1 MRTERFRQ
9 ILEILGSIDPNR
21 FASEKQHIE
30 KRERRFVGFIKP
42 STGALFAFS
51 GQNISES
58 LKAHIPSA
66 TTVGW

>member
-9 ILEILGSIDPNR
+9 ILEILGSIDPKR

-42 STGALFAFS
+42 SNRCFCV
-51 GQNISES
+51 QKE
-58 LKAHIPSA
+58 
-66 TTVGW
+66 VGIIF